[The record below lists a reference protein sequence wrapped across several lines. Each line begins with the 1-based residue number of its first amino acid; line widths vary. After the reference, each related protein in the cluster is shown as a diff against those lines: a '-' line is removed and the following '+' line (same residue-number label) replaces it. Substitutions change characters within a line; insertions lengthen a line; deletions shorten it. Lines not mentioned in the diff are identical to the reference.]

1 MAKIR
6 FTSEQLVHI
15 FPEVEHI
22 DLLPRKKK
30 KALKKKIVRELS
42 RLVSRLIAED
52 INPKS

>member
-6 FTSEQLVHI
+6 FTSEHLVHI

-30 KALKKKIVRELS
+30 KALKKKIASEIS
-42 RLVSRLIAED
+42 ILVSRLITED
-52 INPKS
+52 FNTRS